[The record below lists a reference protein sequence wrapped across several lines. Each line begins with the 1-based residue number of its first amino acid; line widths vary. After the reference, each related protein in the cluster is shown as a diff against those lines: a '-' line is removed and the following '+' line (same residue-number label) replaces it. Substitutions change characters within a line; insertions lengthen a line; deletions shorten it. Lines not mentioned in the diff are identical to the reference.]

1 MSYLTVALTVCLLT
15 LVWLRLL
22 VPRGMAP
29 ATSDE
34 RPPRLGGLALSV
46 ATLLVAFLA
55 TRLPIGALQG
65 PAAGLIPVLAG
76 GSLIGLIGWMDDRR
90 PLSPLVKLSGQI
102 LAATVTYALGL
113 SAGFLEPGWGN
124 GILTVFCLVGG
135 ANALNLIDGVDG
147 LAGGVS
153 LIAAGAAFALAR
165 NAGQIDASVLAAALA
180 GGSLAFLWLNL
191 PPARVYLGD
200 AGSNFLGFCLAALPL
215 LMSSGS
221 RGFEHFSAVMLLLA
235 VPIVETAT
243 TIGRRLLAGR
253 NPLLRD
259 RKHIHHRLLRQGWSV
274 GAVLLLACGITLLLA
289 AIVLLAADWMTG
301 RGSTPRTILA
311 WSLLLALL
319 VVSSL
324 YVGRHGH
331 RLPASPKR

>member
-1 MSYLTVALTVCLLT
+1 MALTVCLLT

-29 ATSDE
+29 ATPDE